1 MPHAKLVLVLFG
13 VLAFQSLGEGQTQR
27 DKVEHAANP
36 IRRVVTM
43 LQMMQKK
50 ITAEGEKEKE
60 LYEAFMCYCKNG
72 KADLTKA
79 VADAN
84 VAIPDAKSEIEEI
97 IALIAQLEGD
107 VAHHEKDRKA
117 AKDAIAEAT
126 EIRKKEH
133 TEFLKGKEA
142 AEAQIALIKKM
153 MAAIG
158 ALEKGAYG
166 LTQAEFL
173 QQHAGA
179 AAMNEVR
186 SLVVSDSVALSDFD
200 RDSLT
205 SFLSQG
211 SGEAGGEDYTPQ
223 SGEIIGILKQMADE
237 MAKNLHDGT
246 AAETKKVN
254 TFQLLLN
261 AKLKEIDALTKLIEE
276 KLKRLGELKV
286 KLVDIKEGL
295 SDDEAALVDNSL
307 MLKNIDNVCDAK
319 RAEYELRV
327 KTRGEELLAIADTI
341 KILNDDDALD
351 LFKKTLPSASLMQV
365 PVREGELRARAL
377 ALVQQV
383 RHSGHASRR
392 SDLGFLALALSG
404 KKVSFDK
411 VIKMIDD
418 MVALLKEEQTDDDSK
433 KEYCQVTIDHTED
446 KFKALEHDIADLTT
460 SIDDMTTAIATLG
473 EEIKALE
480 EGIVALDK
488 SVAEATVQRK
498 EENEDYTNLMASDTA
513 AQQLLEMAK
522 NRLNKFYNPK
532 LYKPPPTTP
541 APDAFALAQ
550 EGAKDPVVMK
560 PPPETWGKYSKKGEE
575 SNSVIGMIDDLK
587 KDLEVE
593 MAEATAEEKNSQE
606 EYEELM
612 RDSAA
617 KRATDTKSI
626 ASKTAEKAATESD
639 LVEAKSEKT
648 DKTKEMMATEKFLG
662 TLHLECDW
670 LMKNYALR
678 AEARAG
684 EVDALSKAKAVLSGA
699 DYSFVQG
706 KTRLLRGAN
715 HHQ

>member
-1 MPHAKLVLVLFG
+1 
-13 VLAFQSLGEGQTQR
+13 
-27 DKVEHAANP
+27 
-36 IRRVVTM
+36 
-43 LQMMQKK
+43 
-50 ITAEGEKEKE
+50 
-60 LYEAFMCYCKNG
+60 
-72 KADLTKA
+72 
-79 VADAN
+79 
-84 VAIPDAKSEIEEI
+84 
-97 IALIAQLEGD
+97 
-107 VAHHEKDRKA
+107 
-117 AKDAIAEAT
+117 
-126 EIRKKEH
+126 
-133 TEFLKGKEA
+133 
-142 AEAQIALIKKM
+142 
-153 MAAIG
+153 
-158 ALEKGAYG
+158 
-166 LTQAEFL
+166 
-173 QQHAGA
+173 
-179 AAMNEVR
+179 
-186 SLVVSDSVALSDFD
+186 
-200 RDSLT
+200 
-205 SFLSQG
+205 
-211 SGEAGGEDYTPQ
+211 
-223 SGEIIGILKQMADE
+223 
-237 MAKNLHDGT
+237 
-246 AAETKKVN
+246 
-254 TFQLLLN
+254 
-261 AKLKEIDALTKLIEE
+261 
-276 KLKRLGELKV
+276 
-286 KLVDIKEGL
+286 
-295 SDDEAALVDNSL
+295 
-307 MLKNIDNVCDAK
+307 
-319 RAEYELRV
+319 
-327 KTRGEELLAIADTI
+327 
-341 KILNDDDALD
+341 
-351 LFKKTLPSASLMQV
+351 
-365 PVREGELRARAL
+365 
-377 ALVQQV
+377 
-383 RHSGHASRR
+383 
-392 SDLGFLALALSG
+392 
-404 KKVSFDK
+404 
-411 VIKMIDD
+411 MIDD

-684 EVDALSKAKAVLSGA
+684 EVDALNKAKAVLSGA